1 MKERDPPRGVLC
13 GTQERGTQRPRAL
26 AVLEGMYD
34 DLDDTT
40 ATQIS
45 GQIPARRVQH
55 TAMMNQKDGEAPE
68 VEGAGLARQGFGGW
82 GGASGQPRRAPRQE
96 QGRCCSV
103 TDPPKEAK
111 IKYMHKA

>member
-55 TAMMNQKDGEAPE
+55 TAVMNQKDGEAPE
-68 VEGAGLARQGFGGW
+68 VEGARLVRQGFGGGGGLRGSLGEPPGRSR
-82 GGASGQPRRAPRQE
+82 GGAAVLRTRRKKR
-96 QGRCCSV
+96 
-103 TDPPKEAK
+103 K
-111 IKYMHKA
+111 